1 MVTEPAYAPPL
12 SETARNNVR
21 AVVDALIAGTGLTET
36 FVSAFAKGDR
46 AFTKR
51 MPETTMSMRTYDE
64 AMGRLSAGWPSDLPW
79 PEAVPRP
86 EPAGLSEDERR
97 VIDAMIIRRRADMA
111 AKDAKAARQRVKE
124 AQAAA
129 RIASQAARASKGAA
143 VICSTAGG
151 EQAPAQT

>member
-51 MPETTMSMRTYDE
+51 LPETTMSMRTYDE

-97 VIDAMIIRRRADMA
+97 VVDTVIIRRRADLA
-111 AKDAKAARQRVKE
+111 AKEAKAARQRLKE
-124 AQAAA
+124 AHGAA
-129 RIASQAARASKGAA
+129 RIASQAAKAAKDASA
-143 VICSTAGG
+143 VHTTAGG